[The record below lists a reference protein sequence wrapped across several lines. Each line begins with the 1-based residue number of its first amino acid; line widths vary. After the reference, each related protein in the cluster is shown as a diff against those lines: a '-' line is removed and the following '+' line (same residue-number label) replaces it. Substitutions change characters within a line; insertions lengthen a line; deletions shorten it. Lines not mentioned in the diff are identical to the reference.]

1 MQFLSSAN
9 VSTLP
14 QTNKNSKSV
23 ELLFFPLPRFHPSSG
38 LAESLRAVG
47 LAVSLLYSALASAQS
62 NFDIPRVTTAPAID
76 GELQSGEWQQ
86 AFRVTIDV
94 ETEPGENIPAPV
106 ETEALL
112 MEDGE
117 TLYVAFIAQDPDP
130 EQIRA
135 FYRDRDRLWDDD
147 FVAVVLDTF
156 NDERRAYEFY
166 VNPFGVQADDIWD
179 DLNSRRD
186 DAWDAIWD
194 SAGQITDFGYVVE
207 MAIPL
212 KQLRFSPADGIQTWG
227 IDLTRQYPRD
237 RDYRLSNVPRDR
249 NVSCT
254 LCQVAKA
261 DGFADLEPSVNLV
274 VIPTVTTIASET
286 RDPANGEWT
295 GGDPEPEGSLD
306 VRWGITQD
314 TYLNA
319 TINPDFSQ
327 VEADRIQLDINQ
339 TFSLFFPERRT
350 FFLDGA
356 DYFDTFQNLVY
367 TRNIAQPEIGAKLTG
382 KTGPHTYGLLAA
394 NDEFTS
400 FIIPQ
405 SLSSRV
411 ATLGEVKSE
420 AAIGRYRYDIFNNST
435 IGGLVTHRQ
444 GDGYSNSVVSL
455 DSTLRPTNQD
465 TIYLQ
470 HMYSDSEYPLQIQNQ
485 HNQAADL
492 SDSSTVIE
500 YQHNERNWD
509 WRVGHYDWGK
519 DFRADL
525 GFINR
530 VDYIYQVVT
539 VGRTWWGEGEDF
551 FNRVRVALDYDRTED
566 QSGLLLEEEFEV
578 FLNMNGPLQST
589 VFGLFG
595 GSRTY
600 WNGQY
605 FDEQFN
611 TLNISFV
618 PTQNLELGLNM
629 RFEDVVDFANTRLGS
644 SSRLGPSIRYQFG
657 SHLQLDLDHT
667 WQEFDVDGGELFTA
681 NLTSLRTTYQFNNN
695 SFLRVIVQHDDRERN
710 QDLYNFPVQSK
721 SRELTT
727 QLLYS
732 YRVNAATRFFIGY
745 SDAGFQDDNQDAY
758 YKTSRTFFAKF
769 SYAWQP

>member
-1 MQFLSSAN
+1 MKSLPCRISQFILIPVAALMLGFA
-9 VSTLP
+9 LP
-14 QTNKNSKSV
+14 
-23 ELLFFPLPRFHPSSG
+23 HPV
-38 LAESLRAVG
+38 L
-47 LAVSLLYSALASAQS
+47 AQS
-62 NFDIPRVTTAPAID
+62 NYDIPRVTSRPDID
-76 GELQSGEWQQ
+76 GALAEGEW
-86 AFRVTIDV
+86 ADAITVAITV

-106 ETEALL
+106 DTEALL

-117 TLYVAFIAQDPDP
+117 TLYVAFIAQDPEP
-130 EQIRA
+130 GQIRA

-147 FVAVVLDTF
+147 WVGIVLDTF

-166 VNPFGVQADDIWD
+166 VNPLGVQADDIWD
-179 DLNSRRD
+179 DVNFRED
-186 DAWDAIWD
+186 EAWDAIWD
-194 SAGQITDFGYVVE
+194 SAGQITNFGYTVE

-212 KQLRFSPADGIQTWG
+212 RQLRFSPSDGPQTWG
-227 IDLTRQYPRD
+227 IDLVRQYPRD
-237 RDYRLSNVPRDR
+237 RENRLSVVPRDR
-249 NVSCT
+249 DIVCY
-254 LCQVAKA
+254 LCQLAKA
-261 DGFADLEPSVNLV
+261 DGFADLEPGVNLV
-274 VIPTVTTIASET
+274 VIPTLTTIANES
-286 RDPANGEWT
+286 RDPANGDWM
-295 GGDPEPEGSLD
+295 GGDPEYEASLD
-306 VRWGITQD
+306 VRWGISQD

-394 NDEFTS
+394 DDEFTS
-400 FIIPQ
+400 FIVPR

-411 ATLGEVKSE
+411 ASLGQVSSE
-420 AAIGRYRYDIFNNST
+420 AVIGRYRYDIFDNST

-455 DSTLRPTNQD
+455 DTTLRPNNQD
-465 TIYLQ
+465 AIYIQ
-470 HMYSDSEYPLQIQNQ
+470 HMYSESEYPLQIQNQ
-485 HNQAADL
+485 HGQAADL
-492 SDSSTVIE
+492 SDSSTVVE

-509 WRVGHYDWGK
+509 WRIGHYDWGK

-530 VDYIYQVVT
+530 VDYIYQVAT
-539 VGRTWWGEGEDF
+539 LGRTWWGEGDDF

-578 FLNMNGPLQST
+578 FLNMNGPLQSSL
-589 VFGLFG
+589 FGLFG
-595 GSRTY
+595 GSKTY

-611 TLNISFV
+611 TLNISFL

-644 SSRLGPSIRYQFG
+644 STRLGPQVRYQFG
-657 SHLQLDLDHT
+657 RHLQLNLDHT
-667 WQEFDVDGGELFTA
+667 WQEFDVDGGRLFTA
-681 NLTSLRTTYQFNNN
+681 NLTSFRTTYQFNNN
-695 SFLRVIVQHDDRERN
+695 SFLRVILQYDDRDRN
-710 QDLYNFPVQSK
+710 QDLYTFPVESR

-732 YRVNAATRFFIGY
+732 YRVNAATRFFVGY
-745 SDAGFQDDNQDAY
+745 SDAGFQDDSQDSIY
-758 YKTSRTFFAKF
+758 QTNRTFFAKF